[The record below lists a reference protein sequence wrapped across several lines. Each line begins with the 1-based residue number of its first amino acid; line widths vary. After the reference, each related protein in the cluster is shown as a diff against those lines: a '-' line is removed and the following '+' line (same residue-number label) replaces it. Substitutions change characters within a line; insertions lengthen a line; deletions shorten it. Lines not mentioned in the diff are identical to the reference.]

1 MGTNDNIYG
10 LLGEHL
16 GHSFS
21 PFLHHAL
28 GDTAYDLYELPREDL
43 EAFVRQ
49 ENVRGLNVTI
59 PYKETVLPF
68 ADELSPAV
76 EAIGAANTLYK
87 RDGKLIAEN
96 TDVLGFLYLLD
107 AAGIDVRGKKIL
119 VFGNGGASKAVRE
132 ALRRKEAGEVLVVSR
147 RGGDAPLIS
156 YEELSNHFDADVLVN
171 TTPVGMYPDNL
182 SSVTDLSL
190 YDHPGGV
197 IDIVYNPL
205 RTGLLLQAEALGIPH
220 ANGLR
225 MLVAQAVRAHEFFFD
240 TKVDDAVIEDLTR
253 KLTKNATNLVL
264 IGMPGSGKSSVAKL
278 LAEQTGREVVELD
291 ADIEAAAGKP
301 IPRIFAEDGEEGFRA
316 LESNGIARAGARNGV
331 ILSLGGG
338 AVTKERNYL
347 PLHQNGRIYCLK
359 RDLSLLPMDGRPLSK
374 DLETLKAME
383 QERAPM
389 YERFADVTIEN
400 DGTLEEAAQK
410 ILADFEQCFPRRP

>member
-1 MGTNDNIYG
+1 MSVPDTIYG

-28 GDTAYDLYELPREDL
+28 GDEAYRLYELPVQEL
-43 EAFVRQ
+43 EAFVKQ
-49 ENVRGLNVTI
+49 ENIGGLNVTI
-59 PYKETVLPF
+59 PYKETVLPL

-76 EAIGAANTLYK
+76 EAIGAANTLYR
-87 RDGKLIAEN
+87 RDGRLIAEN

-107 AAGIDVRGKKIL
+107 ANRIDVDGKKVL
-119 VFGNGGASKAVRE
+119 VLGSGGACKAVLE
-132 ALRRKEAGEVLVVSR
+132 ALRRKGAGEILVVSR

-156 YEELSNHFDADVLVN
+156 YDELPDHTDADVVVN

-182 SSVTDLSL
+182 ASVTDLSRF
-190 YDHPGGV
+190 DHLSGV
-197 IDIVYNPL
+197 VDIVYNPL

-220 ANGLR
+220 ANGLG

-240 TKVDDAVIEDLTR
+240 TNVDDRVIEDLTAR
-253 KLTKNATNLVL
+253 LTRSATNLVL

-278 LAEQTGREVVELD
+278 LSEKTGREVVELD
-291 ADIEAAAGKP
+291 RAIEEAAAKP
-301 IPRIFAEDGEEGFRA
+301 IPAIFAEDGEDVFRD
-316 LESNGIARAGARNGV
+316 LESSCIAAAGARNGV

-338 AVTKERNYL
+338 AVTRERNYL

-359 RDLSLLPMDGRPLSK
+359 RDLSLLAMDGRPLSK
-374 DLETLKAME
+374 DLDTLRTME

-389 YERFADVTIEN
+389 YERFADVTVVN
-400 DGTLEEAAQK
+400 DGTLEDAADA
-410 ILADFEQCFPRRP
+410 ILKDFQS

>member
-1 MGTNDNIYG
+1 MSVPDTIYG

-28 GDTAYDLYELPREDL
+28 GDEAYRLYELPVQEL
-43 EAFVRQ
+43 EAFVKQ
-49 ENVRGLNVTI
+49 ENIGGLNVTI

-76 EAIGAANTLYK
+76 EAIGAANTLYR
-87 RDGKLIAEN
+87 RDGRLIAEN

-107 AAGIDVRGKKIL
+107 ANRIDVDGKKVL
-119 VFGNGGASKAVRE
+119 VFGSGGACKAVLE
-132 ALRRKEAGEVLVVSR
+132 ALRRKGAGEVLVVSR

-156 YEELSNHFDADVLVN
+156 YDELPDHTDADVVVN

-182 SSVTDLSL
+182 ASVTDLSRF
-190 YDHPGGV
+190 DHLSGV
-197 IDIVYNPL
+197 VDIVYNPL

-220 ANGLR
+220 ANGLG

-240 TKVDDAVIEDLTR
+240 TNVDDRVIEDLTAR
-253 KLTKNATNLVL
+253 LTRNATNLVL

-278 LAEQTGREVVELD
+278 LSEKTGREAIELD
-291 ADIEAAAGKP
+291 RAIEEAAGKP
-301 IPRIFAEDGEEGFRA
+301 IPAIFAEDGEDVFRD
-316 LESNGIARAGARNGV
+316 LESSCIATAGARNGV

-338 AVTKERNYL
+338 AVTRERNYL

-359 RDLSLLPMDGRPLSK
+359 RDLSLLAMDGRPLSK
-374 DLETLKAME
+374 DLDTLRTME

-389 YERFADVTIEN
+389 YERFADVTVVN
-400 DGTLEEAAQK
+400 DGTLEDAAET
-410 ILADFEQCFPRRP
+410 ILKDFNSHT

>member
-1 MGTNDNIYG
+1 MSDIYG

-28 GDTAYDLYELPREDL
+28 GDEAYALFERAPQEL
-43 EAFVRQ
+43 EAFLRQ
-49 ENVRGLNVTI
+49 ENIRGLNVTI
-59 PYKETVLPF
+59 PYKQTVLPF
-68 ADELSPAV
+68 VDEVSPAV
-76 EAIGAANTLYK
+76 EAIGAANTLYR

-107 AAGIDVRGKKIL
+107 AHGIDVAGKKVL
-119 VFGNGGASKAVRE
+119 VFGNGGACKAVLE
-132 ALRRKEAGEVLVVSR
+132 ALRRKEAAEVLVVSR
-147 RGGDAPLIS
+147 RGGDSPLIS
-156 YEELSNHFDADVLVN
+156 YDDLPAHYDADVVVN

-182 SSVTDLSL
+182 SSITDLTRFEHLS
-190 YDHPGGV
+190 GV
-197 IDIVYNPL
+197 VDIVYNPL
-205 RTGLLLQAEALGIPH
+205 RTGLLLQAEKLGIPC
-220 ANGLR
+220 ANGLS

-240 TKVDDAVIEDLTR
+240 TTVDDRVIEDLTAQ
-253 KLTKNATNLVL
+253 LTRNATNLVL

-278 LAEQTGREVVELD
+278 LAEKTGREVVELD
-291 ADIEAAAGKP
+291 GAIEEAAGKP
-301 IPRIFAEDGEEGFRA
+301 IPRIFAEDGEDVFRDI
-316 LESNGIARAGARNGV
+316 ESACIAKAGARNGV

-359 RDLSLLPMDGRPLSK
+359 RDLTLLPMDGRPLSK

-383 QERAPM
+383 RTRAPM

-400 DGTLEEAAQK
+400 DGTLEDAAEK
-410 ILADFEQCFPRRP
+410 ILKDFNGFK

>member
-1 MGTNDNIYG
+1 MSVPDTIYG

-28 GDTAYDLYELPREDL
+28 GDEAYRLYELPVQEL
-43 EAFVRQ
+43 EAFVKQ
-49 ENVRGLNVTI
+49 ENIGGLNVTI
-59 PYKETVLPF
+59 PYKETVLPL

-76 EAIGAANTLYK
+76 EAIGAANTLYR
-87 RDGKLIAEN
+87 RDGRLIAEN

-107 AAGIDVRGKKIL
+107 ANRIDVDGKKVL
-119 VFGNGGASKAVRE
+119 VLGSGGACKAVLE
-132 ALRRKEAGEVLVVSR
+132 ALRRKGAGEILVVSR

-156 YEELSNHFDADVLVN
+156 YDELPDHTDADVVVN

-182 SSVTDLSL
+182 ASVTDLSRF
-190 YDHPGGV
+190 DHLSGV
-197 IDIVYNPL
+197 VDIVYNPL

-220 ANGLR
+220 ANGLG

-240 TKVDDAVIEDLTR
+240 TNVDDRVIEYLTARLTR
-253 KLTKNATNLVL
+253 SATNLVL

-278 LAEQTGREVVELD
+278 LSEKTGREVVELD
-291 ADIEAAAGKP
+291 RAIEEAAGKP
-301 IPRIFAEDGEEGFRA
+301 IPAIFAEDGEDVFRD
-316 LESNGIARAGARNGV
+316 LESSCIAAAGARNGV

-338 AVTKERNYL
+338 AVTRERNYL

-359 RDLSLLPMDGRPLSK
+359 RDLSLLAMDGRPLSK
-374 DLETLKAME
+374 DLDTLRTME

-389 YERFADVTIEN
+389 YERFADVTVVN
-400 DGTLEEAAQK
+400 DGTLEDAADA
-410 ILADFEQCFPRRP
+410 ILKDFQS

>member
-1 MGTNDNIYG
+1 MSIPDTIYG

-28 GDTAYDLYELPREDL
+28 GDEAYRLYELPVQEL
-43 EAFVRQ
+43 EAFVKQ
-49 ENVRGLNVTI
+49 ENIGGLNVTI
-59 PYKETVLPF
+59 PYKETVLPL

-76 EAIGAANTLYK
+76 EAIGAANTLYR
-87 RDGKLIAEN
+87 RDGRLIAEN

-107 AAGIDVRGKKIL
+107 ANRIDVDGKKVL
-119 VFGNGGASKAVRE
+119 VFGSGGASKAVLE
-132 ALRRKEAGEVLVVSR
+132 ALRRKGAGEVLVVSR

-156 YEELSNHFDADVLVN
+156 YDELPDHTDADVVVN

-182 SSVTDLSL
+182 ASVTDLSRF
-190 YDHPGGV
+190 DHLSGV
-197 IDIVYNPL
+197 VDIVYNPL

-220 ANGLR
+220 ANGLG

-240 TKVDDAVIEDLTR
+240 TNVDDRVIEDLTAR
-253 KLTKNATNLVL
+253 LTRTATNLVL

-278 LAEQTGREVVELD
+278 LSEKTGREVVELD
-291 ADIEAAAGKP
+291 RAIEEAAGKP
-301 IPRIFAEDGEEGFRA
+301 IPAIFAEDGEDVFRD
-316 LESNGIARAGARNGV
+316 LESSCIAAAGARNGV

-338 AVTKERNYL
+338 AVTRERNYL

-359 RDLSLLPMDGRPLSK
+359 RDLSLLAMDGRPLSK
-374 DLETLKAME
+374 DLDTLRTME

-389 YERFADVTIEN
+389 YERFADVTVVN
-400 DGTLEEAAQK
+400 DGTLEDAADA
-410 ILADFEQCFPRRP
+410 ILKDFQS

>member
-1 MGTNDNIYG
+1 MSVPDTIYG

-28 GDTAYDLYELPREDL
+28 GDEAYRLYELPVQEL
-43 EAFVRQ
+43 EAFVKQ
-49 ENVRGLNVTI
+49 ENIGGLNVTI
-59 PYKETVLPF
+59 PYKETVLPL

-76 EAIGAANTLYK
+76 EAIGAANTLYR
-87 RDGKLIAEN
+87 RDGRLIAEN

-107 AAGIDVRGKKIL
+107 ANRIDVDGKKVL
-119 VFGNGGASKAVRE
+119 VFGSGGASKAVLE
-132 ALRRKEAGEVLVVSR
+132 ALRRKGAGEVLVVSR

-156 YEELSNHFDADVLVN
+156 YDELPDHTDADVVVN

-182 SSVTDLSL
+182 ASVTDLSRF
-190 YDHPGGV
+190 DHLSGV
-197 IDIVYNPL
+197 VDIVYNPL

-220 ANGLR
+220 ANGLG

-240 TKVDDAVIEDLTR
+240 TNVDDRVIEDLTAR
-253 KLTKNATNLVL
+253 LTRTATNLVL

-278 LAEQTGREVVELD
+278 LSEKTGREVVELD
-291 ADIEAAAGKP
+291 RAIEEAAGKP
-301 IPRIFAEDGEEGFRA
+301 IPAIFAEDGEDVFRD
-316 LESNGIARAGARNGV
+316 LESSCIAAAGARNGV

-338 AVTKERNYL
+338 AVTRERNYL

-359 RDLSLLPMDGRPLSK
+359 RDLSLLAMDGRPLSK
-374 DLETLKAME
+374 DLDTLRTME

-389 YERFADVTIEN
+389 YERFADVTVVN
-400 DGTLEEAAQK
+400 DGTLEDAADA
-410 ILADFEQCFPRRP
+410 ILKDFQS

>member
-1 MGTNDNIYG
+1 MSVPDTIYG

-28 GDTAYDLYELPREDL
+28 GDEAYRLYELPVQEL
-43 EAFVRQ
+43 EAFVKQ
-49 ENVRGLNVTI
+49 ENIGGLNVTI
-59 PYKETVLPF
+59 PYKETVLPL

-76 EAIGAANTLYK
+76 EAIGAANTLYR
-87 RDGKLIAEN
+87 RDGRLIAEN

-107 AAGIDVRGKKIL
+107 ANRIDVDGKKVL
-119 VFGNGGASKAVRE
+119 VFGSGGACKAVLE
-132 ALRRKEAGEVLVVSR
+132 ALRRKGAGEILVVSR

-156 YEELSNHFDADVLVN
+156 YDELPDHTDADVVVN

-182 SSVTDLSL
+182 ASVTDLSRF
-190 YDHPGGV
+190 DHLSGV
-197 IDIVYNPL
+197 VDIVYNPL

-220 ANGLR
+220 ANGLG

-240 TKVDDAVIEDLTR
+240 TNVDDRVIEDLTAR
-253 KLTKNATNLVL
+253 LTRTATNLVL

-278 LAEQTGREVVELD
+278 LSEKTGREVVELD
-291 ADIEAAAGKP
+291 RAIEEAAGKP
-301 IPRIFAEDGEEGFRA
+301 IPAIFAEDGEDVFRD
-316 LESNGIARAGARNGV
+316 LESSCIAAAGARNGV

-338 AVTKERNYL
+338 AVTRERNYL

-359 RDLSLLPMDGRPLSK
+359 RDLSLLAMDGRPLSK
-374 DLETLKAME
+374 DLDTLRTME

-389 YERFADVTIEN
+389 YERFADVTVVN
-400 DGTLEEAAQK
+400 DGTLEDAADA
-410 ILADFEQCFPRRP
+410 ILKDFQS

>member
-1 MGTNDNIYG
+1 MDVRNAIYG

-28 GDTAYDLYELPREDL
+28 GDEAYALYELAPQEL

-49 ENVRGLNVTI
+49 DAVQGLNVTI
-59 PYKETVLPF
+59 PYKQTVLPF

-76 EAIGAANTLYK
+76 EAIGAANTLYR

-96 TDVLGFLYLLD
+96 TDVLGFLYLLESNH
-107 AAGIDVRGKKIL
+107 IDVSGKKVL
-119 VFGNGGASKAVRE
+119 VFGNGGACKAVLE
-132 ALRRKEAGEVLVVSR
+132 ALRRKEAGEVFVVSR
-147 RGGDAPLIS
+147 RGGDAPLLS
-156 YEELSNHFDADVLVN
+156 YDDLPDHCDAEVIVN

-182 SSVTDLSL
+182 SSITDLSL
-190 YDHPGGV
+190 FEQLSGV
-197 IDIVYNPL
+197 VDIVYNPL

-220 ANGLR
+220 ANGLG

-240 TKVDDAVIEDLTR
+240 TKVDDAVIERLTAELTR
-253 KLTKNATNLVL
+253 NATNLVL

-278 LAEQTGREVVELD
+278 LAEKTGREVVELD
-291 ADIEAAAGKP
+291 GAIEEAAGKP
-301 IPRIFAEDGEEGFRA
+301 IPQIFAEDGEDVFRDI
-316 LESNGIARAGARNGV
+316 ESACIAKAGAKNGV

-374 DLETLKAME
+374 DLDTLKAME
-383 QERAPM
+383 QTRAPM

-400 DGTLEEAAQK
+400 DGTLEEATEK
-410 ILADFEQCFPRRP
+410 ILKDFEQ